1 MSERTK
7 AASRA
12 RLILVVA
19 GLFLPTLSLIPLGG
33 LYLWSHGWLLWW
45 AFLAF
50 LTIATVFVVQHRLL
64 RDPKQFSA
72 GEQPGPGIDAPPD
85 VLWSPSEERA
95 WEDVKAIAA
104 RIDIDKLDDL
114 QAFADLAHLT
124 VNAVASRLHPEK
136 ADALW
141 QFTIPEALIIT
152 ETVSNRLRGYIIS
165 SIPFGDRLTVSQF
178 LTVYRWRHV
187 ADLAERAYDV
197 WRLIRLANP
206 ATAVTHEARERLSKA
221 MLQWGRAHVLRGLA
235 ETFVEEVGRAAI
247 DLYGGR
253 LKLRLL
259 TPLETVEE
267 VPQPLDQKPLVI
279 LVAGGTPIE
288 RAEALALIEACR
300 VAEPLRSG
308 LEPRIS
314 AVERRTPK
322 ALEALIA
329 EAREA
334 DILLMLATNADAV
347 VALAG
352 IGNFFRAA
360 HALVEPALILA
371 SISRGDEPGLAAD
384 MVEAAVNAYSGKVIA
399 ELEIQLPPAEDDYG
413 PASPLGQALQRA
425 APHAR
430 RVQILRD
437 LDARKRSSDWVRS
450 GRQAVSAAGSM
461 AATVLSKLPLKL
473 RWK

>member
-1 MSERTK
+1 M
-7 AASRA
+7 
-12 RLILVVA
+12 
-19 GLFLPTLSLIPLGG
+19 
-33 LYLWSHGWLLWW
+33 
-45 AFLAF
+45 
-50 LTIATVFVVQHRLL
+50 
-64 RDPKQFSA
+64 
-72 GEQPGPGIDAPPD
+72 
-85 VLWSPSEERA
+85 
-95 WEDVKAIAA
+95 
-104 RIDIDKLDDL
+104 
-114 QAFADLAHLT
+114 
-124 VNAVASRLHPEK
+124 
-136 ADALW
+136 
-141 QFTIPEALIIT
+141 
-152 ETVSNRLRGYIIS
+152 
-165 SIPFGDRLTVSQF
+165 
-178 LTVYRWRHV
+178 
-187 ADLAERAYDV
+187 
-197 WRLIRLANP
+197 
-206 ATAVTHEARERLSKA
+206 THEARERLSKA

-425 APHAR
+425 APHAAFKSCA
-430 RVQILRD
+430 IWTP
-437 LDARKRSSDWVRS
+437 A
-450 GRQAVSAAGSM
+450 SAARIGSEADAKPYRPP
-461 AATVLSKLPLKL
+461 AAWRRRYFQSFRSNFAGSNRIFDSFASNPEIPLQKSFAL
-473 RWK
+473 RWNPRC